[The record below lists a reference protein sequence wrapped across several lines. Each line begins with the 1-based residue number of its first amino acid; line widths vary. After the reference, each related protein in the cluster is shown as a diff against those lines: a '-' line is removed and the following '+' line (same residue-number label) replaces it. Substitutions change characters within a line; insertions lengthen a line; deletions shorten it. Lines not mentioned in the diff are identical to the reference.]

1 MEQQNKRPFQHLP
14 FSLPSEHDPGPKFFY
29 DNFVSKFMPDIIQIM
44 YAGIY
49 IDDAAVEDLRHTV
62 TEVLK
67 NVDALLLR
75 NKLIQKYQ
83 EQKAKS
89 NQKKHFKKY
98 VDATKKPE
106 EFYRDYNYSSLHRT
120 WLVNT
125 YLDTIGCSAD
135 QREQWSVKDLKNY
148 NIFKEDSV
156 LVKIIDKSIAKHSDI
171 VIASMKRLSKYKAKL
186 YNKPRYDKA
195 NSKVSVEP
203 FNAGSAKQKQELFSM
218 LNIEPLAHSEA
229 TGDGSWGRDN
239 IEEIKRQTSL
249 DKVDLHEIL
258 QCIIDHS
265 YGAII
270 RNNFIKAF
278 DTYTIDGV
286 LYGNIRIFGA
296 KSFRPTSNAPNLLN
310 MPSTKSVY
318 AKPLKKCFIAPKKML
333 VIQSDFA
340 SLEDV
345 VLANLTLDEGKLAVQ
360 RDKTLDA
367 HCYNAMGYFTDEIET
382 VIGSDGTFIDKVRKF
397 KLAVKDK
404 NKILEAIRQKSKP
417 ITFKLAYLGYPDSHK
432 GGVITQEIY
441 DNYHNVLY
449 PKVRDYLEN
458 YVKPTTKE
466 NGYIHLGLGCRL
478 YSDDVET
485 DFRTLFNA
493 TCQFWSILT
502 MIAINELNHRIKE
515 AKLENKI
522 IICSTIYDSIYSYIS
537 PEPKVIK
544 WYNDNVVEIG
554 SKDFIPNQEV
564 PNSLSCDIGRNWA
577 EEVSIPKNASIE
589 DIQKIL
595 TAFKES

>member
-1 MEQQNKRPFQHLP
+1 MEQQSKRPFQHLP

-106 EFYRDYNYSSLHRT
+106 EFYRDYDYSLLHRT

-171 VIASMKRLSKYKAKL
+171 VIASMKRLSEYKAKL

-195 NSKVSVEP
+195 NRKVSVEP

-218 LNIEPLAHSEA
+218 LGIEPVAFSDK
-229 TGDGSWGRDN
+229 TGDGTWSRKN
-239 IEEIKRQTSL
+239 IEEIKKHTPDSQL
-249 DKVDLHEIL
+249 DLHEIF

-265 YGAII
+265 YSAII
-270 RNNFIKAF
+270 QNNFIKAF
-278 DTYTIDGV
+278 DTYTIDSV
-286 LYGNIRIFGA
+286 MHGNIRLLGA
-296 KSFRPTSNAPNLLN
+296 KTARNTSNSPNLLN
-310 MPSTKSVY
+310 QPSSGSVY
-318 AKPLKKCFIAPKKML
+318 AKPLKKCFVAPEGML
-333 VIQSDFA
+333 VIQCDYK

-345 VLANLTLDEGKLAVQ
+345 VLANLSDDAGKIGILTDPTLDS
-360 RDKTLDA
+360 
-367 HCYNAMGYFTDEIET
+367 HCYNAMGYFQKEVEE
-382 VIGSDGTFIDKVRKF
+382 VVGAEGSFVDKVRRF
-397 KLAVKDK
+397 VVGVDEGNSYLKD
-404 NKILEAIRQKSKP
+404 LRQQSKP
-417 ITFKLAYLGYPDSHK
+417 HTFGLAYGKFPDEHK
-432 GGVITQEIY
+432 GGSITQEIF

-449 PKVRDYLEN
+449 PDVTKFREEYVLKTAKNQGYL
-458 YVKPTTKE
+458 
-466 NGYIHLGLGCRL
+466 HLGLGFRI
-478 YSDDVET
+478 YTDDP
-485 DFRTLFNA
+485 DKDIRSINNA
-493 TCQFWSILT
+493 CSQFWSILT
-502 MIAINELNHRIKE
+502 LIAINEINYRIKK
-515 AKLENKI
+515 AGFSDKI
-522 IICSTIYDSIYSYIS
+522 IICSTIYDSIYAYIVPD
-537 PEPKVIK
+537 PEIIK
-544 WYNDNVVEIG
+544 WYNDNIFEIG
-554 SKDFIPNQEV
+554 KKDFIPDQKVQNT
-564 PNSLSCDIGRNWA
+564 LTCGIGRNWS
-577 EEVSIPKNASIE
+577 EEINIPVNASAKQIKE
-589 DIQKIL
+589 IL
-595 TAFKES
+595 NSLN